1 MKAWSQPWSQA
12 FLAETLETGYKNRD
26 VSQRH
31 ALFCDESLEKI
42 DAKDGIL
49 SLESVDYFG
58 TNEYFSENFFGEAI
72 NWSGVVSFHC
82 MQVGLVISMRFF
94 SVIIEMTRHV
104 HHVFGLWH

>member
-31 ALFCDESLEKI
+31 ASFCDESLEKI

-58 TNEYFSENFFGEAI
+58 TNEYVSENKLVRCCKLSLHA
-72 NWSGVVSFHC
+72 SGSC
-82 MQVGLVISMRFF
+82 D
-94 SVIIEMTRHV
+94 
-104 HHVFGLWH
+104 